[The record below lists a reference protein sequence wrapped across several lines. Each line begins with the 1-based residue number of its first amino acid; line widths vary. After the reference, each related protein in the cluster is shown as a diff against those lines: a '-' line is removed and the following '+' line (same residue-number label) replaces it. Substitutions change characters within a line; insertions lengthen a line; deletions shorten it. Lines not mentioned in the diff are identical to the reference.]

1 MNLFSAAWAYA
12 RKDLTIY
19 FRDRPALLLSI
30 ALPIVL
36 ATIFGSAIG
45 AMSSG
50 SKEVGRVRLCVED
63 LDQSERSKKLV
74 AELSKTAGL
83 EIKLQDGVRA
93 RVASGRAPA
102 ALLVPSGYGA
112 DLAAG
117 RTPKLVLY
125 RDAGK
130 AIEQQI
136 VAGNLIPA
144 VLRASGGEI
153 SRGMMRRGLEAFG
166 LPKAG
171 AEQVERMFGGS
182 FAASDDALDAPS
194 ESSEQPSS
202 GFDFAERLPELL
214 GLEVEDVVGEA
225 SSASKVASQ
234 AHAVAGI
241 AVMMLL
247 FGVVAT
253 GGTLLEERA
262 SGTLQ
267 RLQLTPVPGPAILL
281 GKVLYSLV
289 AGAIQLVV
297 LFAYAAVV
305 FDLPLANAPVALVV
319 LSGAVVFAA
328 TGAGL
333 ALAVFCTTHK
343 QLEGVSTL
351 LILSMSAL
359 GGSWFPLA
367 MTPAWF
373 QTAGH
378 FTLNAWAMDGYQGIL
393 WYGKGLGEIALEIGV
408 LLAIGAVTT
417 LVAWTGWRRR
427 FELSP

>member
-1 MNLFSAAWAYA
+1 MNLFAAAWAYA

-19 FRDRPALLLSI
+19 LRDRPALLLSI
-30 ALPIVL
+30 ALPVVL

-45 AMSSG
+45 AMSGG
-50 SKEVGRVRLCVED
+50 SKAVGRVKLCVED
-63 LDQSERSKKLV
+63 LDRSDRSKKLLD
-74 AELSKTAGL
+74 ELAKTAGL
-83 EIKLQDGVRA
+83 EVKVQDGVRA
-93 RVASGRAPA
+93 RVASGRAAA
-102 ALLVPSGYGA
+102 ALLVPAGYGD

-136 VAGNLIPA
+136 IAGNLIPA
-144 VLRASGGEI
+144 VFRASGGEI

-166 LPKAG
+166 VPKAG
-171 AEQVERMFGGS
+171 VEQVERMFGSS
-182 FAASDDALDAPS
+182 FEASGDALEGADGAQSPA
-194 ESSEQPSS
+194 S
-202 GFDFAERLPELL
+202 GFDFAERLPQLL

-225 SSASKVASQ
+225 STASKVASQ

-281 GKVLYSLV
+281 GKVLYSLA

-305 FDLPLANAPVALVV
+305 FDLPLASAPVALTV

-393 WYGKGLGEIALEIGV
+393 WYGKGLAEIAPEIGV
-408 LLAIGAVTT
+408 LLAIGAATT
-417 LVAWTGWRRR
+417 FLAWRGWKRR
-427 FELSP
+427 FELAP